1 MNIRKPYP
9 TDLTDAQWCIIEPLL
24 PAASRLGRKRVV
36 SLREVLN
43 SIFYLLRSGCAWRLL
58 PHDFP
63 AWQTTYGYFRRWR
76 LQGVW
81 EEINDALRES
91 VRVAAGRD
99 AEPSMGIIDSQSV
112 KGSSVAGERG
122 VDPFKAVKGRKR
134 HILVD
139 TMGLLL
145 VVVCHTANMQDRKGA
160 RRVLANAAAKGF
172 SRMRLI
178 LADGGYGG
186 APLVEWL
193 ATIADWTLELVKRP
207 KGQKGFVLLAR
218 RWVVERTFAWIGRY
232 RRLSRDYEVLPET
245 SEAFVYLAMI
255 HLMLARLGRQQS
267 IWL

>member
-9 TDLTDAQWCIIEPLL
+9 TDLTDAQWCIIKPLL
-24 PAASRLGRKRVV
+24 PAASQRGRKRTV

-43 SIFYLLRSGCAWRLL
+43 GIFYLLRSGCAWRLL
-58 PHDFP
+58 PHNFP

-81 EEINDALRES
+81 EAVNDALRES
-91 VRVAAGRD
+91 VRVAAGRE

-145 VVVCHTANMQDRKGA
+145 TVVCHTANTQDRKGA
-160 RRVLANAAAKGF
+160 RWVLAKAAAKGF
-172 SRMRLI
+172 SRMQLI

-186 APLVEWL
+186 APLAKWL
-193 ATIADWTLELVKRP
+193 ASLVTWTLDVVNRP
-207 KGQKGFVLLAR
+207 KGQKGFVLQAR
-218 RWVVERTFAWIGRY
+218 RWVVERTFAWLGRY

-245 SEAFVYLAMI
+245 SESFVYLAMI
-255 HLMLARLGRQQS
+255 HLMLTRLGRQPS